1 MPHNNEEYLE
11 KYPPADKQ
19 FPSNLKYTE
28 YESIQTGAMGRVT
41 NYGE

>member
-1 MPHNNEEYLE
+1 MPHNNGEYFE
-11 KYPPADKQ
+11 KYPPADMQ
-19 FPSNLKYTE
+19 YPSVDDYTE

>member
-1 MPHNNEEYLE
+1 MLPNNEEYFE

-28 YESIQTGAMGRVT
+28 YESIQTGATGKVI
-41 NYGE
+41 N